1 MRYFTPD
8 EVAALV
14 EAGYTPEEIS
24 EYQEE
29 ENRRWENLK
38 RLWDGKPQ
46 ISKPKRR
53 IITDDWIVS
62 NRSNLG
68 D

>member
-38 RLWDGKPQ
+38 RLWDGKKQ

-62 NRSNLG
+62 NRLNLG